1 MYNFLNYLQGLNA
14 ESKINFKL
22 IWENGECIYNSLSK
36 NEDEENLCFQVELG
50 NKVANMYVPVK
61 YENCTL
67 LLKFFLESK
76 FKELNSVEEEI
87 LYSLLDN
94 KEVLEDTIKEKIPFL
109 YNDSNIFL
117 VKVEGNSIEAL
128 NIIKELYLN
137 EEALSIIFE
146 DNIVIVGCFDEP
158 IEHAKSI
165 KNSIETDLYCKCIV
179 SVNGKINNTFDLRKC
194 YSEGKEGLFLSEKF
208 SLKRDILYYDKIL
221 FEKIV
226 YNIKPQVKNDLMGRF
241 SPKFNNFDGDII
253 NTIEEFVK
261 CDLNISNAA
270 KKLFIHRNTLIYRLD
285 KIYKETGC
293 DIRNFK
299 DASVFIIAFL
309 VWKEIN
315 NR

>member
-1 MYNFLNYLQGLNA
+1 MYNFLKYLQGLNR

-22 IWENGECIYNSLSK
+22 AWENGECIYDSLSMSK
-36 NEDEENLCFQVELG
+36 NEENLCFQVSLG
-50 NKVANMYVPVK
+50 NKLANMYIPLK

-76 FKELNSVEEEI
+76 FRELNSVEEEI

-94 KEVLEDTIKEKIPFL
+94 KEVLEDTIKEWIPFL

-117 VKVEGNSIEAL
+117 VRVEGNAIEAL
-128 NIIKELYLN
+128 NIIRELYLN
-137 EEALSIIFE
+137 EKALCIIFE
-146 DNIVIVGCFDEP
+146 ENIVIVGRFDEP
-158 IEHAKSI
+158 MEHAESI

-179 SVNGKINNTFDLRKC
+179 SVNGKINDILDLRKC
-194 YSEGKEGLFLSEKF
+194 YSEGKESLFLSEKF
-208 SLKRDILYYDKIL
+208 SLKDGILYYDKIL

-226 YNIKPQVKNDLMGRF
+226 YNTNRQVKNELMTRF
-241 SPKFNNFDGDII
+241 GTKFNNFDGDII

-309 VWKEIN
+309 VWKELN